1 MDTMDTGEELQKS
14 ADIKMD
20 KYQQQLESF
29 MITLRPEDLIHSS
42 LPAFSDLI
50 KDLTKERQDI
60 CREIRKKGRNKI
72 HALKCRKKSRDEVSR
87 LQEQVER
94 EKEKRRQ
101 LLEDNRRFQ
110 HNRDVMYQ
118 LYQQKK
124 QEQEWQGFSF
134 F

>member
-1 MDTMDTGEELQKS
+1 
-14 ADIKMD
+14 
-20 KYQQQLESF
+20 

-87 LQEQVER
+87 L
-94 EKEKRRQ
+94 
-101 LLEDNRRFQ
+101 
-110 HNRDVMYQ
+110 
-118 LYQQKK
+118 
-124 QEQEWQGFSF
+124 
-134 F
+134 

>member
-1 MDTMDTGEELQKS
+1 
-14 ADIKMD
+14 
-20 KYQQQLESF
+20 
-29 MITLRPEDLIHSS
+29 MISLRPEDLINSS
-42 LPAFSDLI
+42 LPNFSELI
-50 KDLTKERQDI
+50 KDLTKESQDI

-87 LQEQVER
+87 LQVSQRALPSDFKILIHMCCDVQEQVEM

-110 HNRDVMYQ
+110 QNRDEMYQ
-118 LYQQKK
+118 LYLNKK
-124 QEQEWQGFSF
+124 QEQEWQGFTF

>member
-1 MDTMDTGEELQKS
+1 
-14 ADIKMD
+14 
-20 KYQQQLESF
+20 

-87 LQEQVER
+87 LQVSQR
-94 EKEKRRQ
+94 GITF
-101 LLEDNRRFQ
+101 RFQ
-110 HNRDVMYQ
+110 NSNMCYSGAGGKGKGEKKTTIGR
-118 LYQQKK
+118 QQ
-124 QEQEWQGFSF
+124 EVPT
-134 F
+134 